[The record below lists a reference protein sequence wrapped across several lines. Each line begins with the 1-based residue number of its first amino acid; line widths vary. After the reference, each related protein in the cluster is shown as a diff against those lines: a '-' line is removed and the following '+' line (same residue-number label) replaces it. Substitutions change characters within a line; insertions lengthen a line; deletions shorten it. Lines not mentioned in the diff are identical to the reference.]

1 MAKILEVLQGAAAV
15 AKGMTVTFKEMMQ
28 PAITEDYP
36 DAAPNFQERYRGVH
50 VLQRDENGL
59 EKCVACFLC
68 AEHFRPVIALNGPD
82 GLAHARL
89 LQPAAIIC
97 DSCMPGMDGLEVIE
111 TLRQNS
117 VTTHI
122 PILLMSGHGPGRFDG
137 SGANAFLPK
146 PIRVDEMLALIR
158 SLTTAKQTEPALAGT
173 V

>member
-1 MAKILEVLQGAAAV
+1 MKKPWATVLVIDDDHDMAELI
-15 AKGMTVTFKEMMQ
+15 
-28 PAITEDYP
+28 
-36 DAAPNFQERYRGVH
+36 
-50 VLQRDENGL
+50 
-59 EKCVACFLC
+59 ACFLS

-89 LQPAAIIC
+89 LQPAAVIC

-111 TLRQNS
+111 TLRHDPT
-117 VTTHI
+117 TTHI

-158 SLTTAKQTEPALAGT
+158 SLTTAKQTEPALAGRSEAAT
-173 V
+173 VSNSFELNCSERYSL

>member
-1 MAKILEVLQGAAAV
+1 MKKPWATVLVIDDDHDMAELI
-15 AKGMTVTFKEMMQ
+15 
-28 PAITEDYP
+28 
-36 DAAPNFQERYRGVH
+36 
-50 VLQRDENGL
+50 
-59 EKCVACFLC
+59 ACFLC
-68 AEHFRPVIALNGPD
+68 AENFRPVIALNGPD

-158 SLTTAKQTEPALAGT
+158 SLTTAKQTEPAFAGT